1 MSTEEEI
8 QQTIDSMKDSLLLT
22 DSRVGVFL
30 VYRNDNTV
38 SKSIDMYGEY
48 CQAEINIIKQYLP
61 DDTSQYID
69 IGTNVGYHLVAVHKE
84 TNCNALGFEPN
95 PKHFAVASYNS
106 KDYPKIQIINAGASN
121 KKSERV
127 LKDFDPEVKSNY
139 GDIHITNSSEGIPV
153 RMLTLDNVELAHC
166 NVIKIDVEGHEFEAL
181 QGCVKTISKF
191 RPVIFYE
198 AMEWDVWNNCQQFL
212 EARKYK
218 QYWVACRTKPIAET
232 FKHSDE
238 NPFEDSTVANIL
250 AVPAELAQPDY
261 LVEVIPGEGFTT
273 CFQRYKKLKLLF

>member
-106 KDYPKIQIINAGASN
+106 KDYPKIQII
-121 KKSERV
+121 K
-127 LKDFDPEVKSNY
+127 
-139 GDIHITNSSEGIPV
+139 
-153 RMLTLDNVELAHC
+153 
-166 NVIKIDVEGHEFEAL
+166 
-181 QGCVKTISKF
+181 
-191 RPVIFYE
+191 
-198 AMEWDVWNNCQQFL
+198 
-212 EARKYK
+212 
-218 QYWVACRTKPIAET
+218 
-232 FKHSDE
+232 
-238 NPFEDSTVANIL
+238 
-250 AVPAELAQPDY
+250 
-261 LVEVIPGEGFTT
+261 
-273 CFQRYKKLKLLF
+273 